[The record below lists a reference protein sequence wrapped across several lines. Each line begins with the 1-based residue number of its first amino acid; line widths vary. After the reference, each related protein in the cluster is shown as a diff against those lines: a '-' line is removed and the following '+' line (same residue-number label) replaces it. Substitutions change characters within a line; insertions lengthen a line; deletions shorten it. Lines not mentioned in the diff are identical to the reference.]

1 MRKQGREGVIMEYRK
16 IGNTGLDGSIIGL
29 GCEHLDGKPFSQVK
43 GTISAALESG
53 INILDVFMPGIEVR
67 QNIANALGSRRKDVL
82 IQGHIGSTDVNQQYD
97 ISRDLPTVKRYFEEL
112 LRIFG
117 YIDFGMMF
125 FIDSEKDFHDVFDT
139 GFVDYVQKLK
149 ENGDIRHIGFSSHN
163 PEMAMRVIHTGVPE
177 MMMFSV
183 NMAFDLIPAETNA
196 LDALNDGLNASA
208 FHGIDPKRAALYKL
222 CEQKGIGIT
231 VMKTLGSG

>member
-1 MRKQGREGVIMEYRK
+1 MKE
-16 IGNTGLDGSIIGL
+16 
-29 GCEHLDGKPFSQVK
+29 
-43 GTISAALESG
+43 TISAALESG

-125 FIDSEKDFHDVFDT
+125 FVDSEKDFHDVFDT
-139 GFVDYVQKLK
+139 GFVDYV
-149 ENGDIRHIGFSSHN
+149 
-163 PEMAMRVIHTGVPE
+163 
-177 MMMFSV
+177 
-183 NMAFDLIPAETNA
+183 
-196 LDALNDGLNASA
+196 
-208 FHGIDPKRAALYKL
+208 
-222 CEQKGIGIT
+222 
-231 VMKTLGSG
+231 